1 MRVRQEDENGIVL
14 TLQDGTEVSIRVSG
28 SELFLFIEKKS
39 FVVRPGSSN
48 MLRIG
53 FEDVPRS
60 EQEAGGAPVSDP
72 ARERH
77 WAETSD

>member
-14 TLQDGTEVSIRVSG
+14 TLQDGMEVSVRVSG

-39 FVVRPGSSN
+39 FVIRPGSSN

-53 FEDVPRS
+53 FEGVPRS
-60 EQEAGGAPVSDP
+60 EQEAGRTPASDS
-72 ARERH
+72 ARDRH